1 MYMPSRCISAQYEF
15 TDIAGLV
22 KGASKGEG
30 LGNKF
35 LSHIREVDAV
45 IHVVRCFRDKDV
57 IHVDGSV
64 NPIRD
69 IETIN
74 LELAISDLEI
84 VNNRLDKI
92 KKKAMTSRDKDALK
106 EVEIMEKCKGI
117 LESGEVLRH
126 ANFDEDE
133 LDILKVFNFITLKPM
148 IYLANVDEV
157 DLVNND
163 NPFIKE
169 VEDYAKNDG
178 SLAILMCAKIESE
191 LVELEDSE
199 KRCF

>member
-1 MYMPSRCISAQYEF
+1 MPSRCISAQYEF

-199 KRCF
+199 KRYFK